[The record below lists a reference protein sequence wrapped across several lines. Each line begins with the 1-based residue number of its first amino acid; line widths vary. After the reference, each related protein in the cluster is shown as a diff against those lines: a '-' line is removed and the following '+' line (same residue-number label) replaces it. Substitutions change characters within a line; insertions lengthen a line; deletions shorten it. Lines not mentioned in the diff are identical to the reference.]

1 MGKSLHLTSGAEESG
16 WGNGVSED
24 LRKRVDEL
32 PPKAVGHES
41 KRGVGWREG
50 QREGAKGTMGGQ
62 GKTRNKNVCMEM
74 P

>member
-1 MGKSLHLTSGAEESG
+1 MNFL
-16 WGNGVSED
+16 
-24 LRKRVDEL
+24 
-32 PPKAVGHES
+32 PKAVGHES

-50 QREGAKGTMGGQ
+50 QREGAKGIMGGQ